1 MDILDFL
8 IEEEVVPAADL
19 EESAPG
25 TTEEILTIEE
35 EIEEV
40 TVSGDEIVDLLK
52 SIDEKL
58 ERIGNI
64 SENSIEYVS
73 VPADNVRVDVPDNIS
88 VNTLTVSQDSILTKN
103 LNEYSTQESLLLI
116 NFILIFFV
124 LVFIGIRKAVFRWK

>member
-8 IEEEVVPAADL
+8 LEEEVVPAADL

-25 TTEEILTIEE
+25 TTEEIITIEE

-40 TVSGDEIVDLLK
+40 TVSGDEVVDLLK

-73 VPADNVRVDVPDNIS
+73 VPADNVRVDVPDNVS
-88 VNTLTVSQDSILTKN
+88 SNTLTVSQDSILTKN

-124 LVFIGIRKAVFRWK
+124 LVFIGIRKAVFKWK

>member
-8 IEEEVVPAADL
+8 IEEEVVPAADF

-40 TVSGDEIVDLLK
+40 TVSGDEVVDLLK
-52 SIDEKL
+52 AIDEKL

-64 SENSIEYVS
+64 SENNIKYVS
-73 VPADNVRVDVPDNIS
+73 VPGDNVWVDVPDNVS
-88 VNTLTVSQDSILTKN
+88 SNTLTVSQDSILTKN

-124 LVFIGIRKAVFRWK
+124 LVFIGIRKAVFKWR

>member
-8 IEEEVVPAADL
+8 IEEEVVPAADF
-19 EESAPG
+19 EDSAPG

-40 TVSGDEIVDLLK
+40 TVSGDEVVDLLK

-64 SENSIEYVS
+64 SENSIKYVS
-73 VPADNVRVDVPDNIS
+73 VSGDNVRVDVPDNVS
-88 VNTLTVSQDSILTKN
+88 SNTLTVSQDSILTKN

-124 LVFIGIRKAVFRWK
+124 LVFIGIRKAVFKWR

>member
-25 TTEEILTIEE
+25 ATEEIITIEE

-40 TVSGDEIVDLLK
+40 TVSGDEVVDLLK

-73 VPADNVRVDVPDNIS
+73 VPADNVRVDVPDNVS
-88 VNTLTVSQDSILTKN
+88 GNTLTVSQDSILTKN

-124 LVFIGIRKAVFRWK
+124 LVFIGIRKAVFKWK

>member
-25 TTEEILTIEE
+25 TNEEIITIEE

-52 SIDEKL
+52 SIDEKF

-64 SENSIEYVS
+64 SENSIKYVS
-73 VPADNVRVDVPDNIS
+73 VPADNVRVDVPDNVS
-88 VNTLTVSQDSILTKN
+88 GNTLTVSQDSILTKN
-103 LNEYSTQESLLLI
+103 LNEYSTEESLLLI

-124 LVFIGIRKAVFRWK
+124 LVFIGIRKAVFKWK

>member
-8 IEEEVVPAADL
+8 IEEEVVPAADF
-19 EESAPG
+19 EYSAPG

-64 SENSIEYVS
+64 SENSIKYVS
-73 VPADNVRVDVPDNIS
+73 VPGDNVRVDVPDNVS
-88 VNTLTVSQDSILTKN
+88 SNTLTVSQDSILTKN
-103 LNEYSTQESLLLI
+103 LNDYSTQESLLLI

-124 LVFIGIRKAVFRWK
+124 LVFIGIRKAVFKWR